1 MSDLAQIKV
10 ENIDHLGIVAGIIDE
25 IGIVEI
31 INQKLG
37 VDKREEISKGQ
48 VVKAMILNGLGMVSK
63 PLYLCSKFLEDKAIE
78 KLLGK
83 GVKSEDLNDDKLG
96 RTLDKLYKYDVTN
109 LFIEIVLSVIKQFK
123 IEVNF
128 SHLDST
134 SFHLHGEHKSKQV
147 EKIKELEGKEIPI
160 LISKGYSRDN
170 RPDLKQCILNL
181 IVSNDGEIP
190 IFMKAGDGNQSDQA
204 ILAKLLMEYKK
215 QIKLETIMVCD
226 SALYSQDHI
235 QLMNDTP
242 WITRVPLTIKKAR
255 NIIQKLDLTTDNES
269 EKEEEE
275 ELIQKLKEKGYK
287 WQEVRENYGAVE
299 QRWLL
304 VESEARKKSDWENL
318 KQRIKKEKE
327 KVLKIQK
334 KLEREKWEHIKECNS
349 ELTRIN
355 KKLKYWSI
363 EREKITE
370 KVDKKKEEIKYQ
382 IKLSVKEKVEEIE
395 IKKRE
400 AGKFI
405 WATNVLEKDK
415 LSSAEILKNYQ
426 EQQSSEKGFRFLK
439 DPLFFADSFF
449 VESPERIEAI
459 LWLMSIC
466 LLVYNLGQ
474 RAVRKQLKRVK
485 KGIKNQVGK
494 LTNNPTLR
502 WIFQCFQGI
511 HLVKLEGNTQV
522 INLTPQRQMIL
533 RYLPPECYKYYE

>member
-37 VDKREEISKGQ
+37 VDKREEITKGQ

-63 PLYLCSKFLEDKAIE
+63 PLYLFSKFFEDKAIE

-83 GVKSEDLNDDKLG
+83 GVKSKYLNDDKLG
-96 RTLDKLYKYDVTN
+96 RTLDKLYEYDVTN
-109 LFIEIVLSVIKQFK
+109 LFIEIVLSVIKKFQ

-134 SFHLHGEHKSKQV
+134 SFHLHGEHKNQQV
-147 EKIKELEGKEIPI
+147 EKIKKLEAKEIPI
-160 LISKGYSRDN
+160 LISKGYSRDH

-181 IVSNDGEIP
+181 IVSNDGELP
-190 IFMKAGDGNQSDQA
+190 IFMKAGDGNQSDKK
-204 ILAKLLMEYKK
+204 IFAKLLMEYKK

-226 SALYSQDHI
+226 SALYTQDNI

-242 WITRVPLTIKKAR
+242 WITRVPLTIKKAK
-255 NIIQKLDLTTDNES
+255 NIIQKLDLTTSNDFE
-269 EKEEEE
+269 EEEE

-287 WQEVRENYGAVE
+287 WQEVRENYAGVE
-299 QRWLL
+299 QRWLI
-304 VESEARKKSDWENL
+304 VESEARKKSDLENL

-334 KLEREKWEHIKECNS
+334 KLEREKWEQIKECNR

-370 KVDKKKEEIKYQ
+370 KVDKKTEEIKYQ

-395 IKKRE
+395 IKKKE

-405 WATNVLEKDK
+405 LATNVLEKNK
-415 LSSAEILKNYQ
+415 LSSAEILKNYK

-502 WIFQCFQGI
+502 WIFQCFQGV

-522 INLTPQRQMIL
+522 INLTAQRQMIL
-533 RYLPPECYKYYE
+533 RYLLPECHKYYQ

>member
-304 VESEARKKSDWENL
+304 VESEARKKSD
-318 KQRIKKEKE
+318 
-327 KVLKIQK
+327 
-334 KLEREKWEHIKECNS
+334 
-349 ELTRIN
+349 
-355 KKLKYWSI
+355 
-363 EREKITE
+363 
-370 KVDKKKEEIKYQ
+370 
-382 IKLSVKEKVEEIE
+382 
-395 IKKRE
+395 
-400 AGKFI
+400 
-405 WATNVLEKDK
+405 
-415 LSSAEILKNYQ
+415 
-426 EQQSSEKGFRFLK
+426 
-439 DPLFFADSFF
+439 
-449 VESPERIEAI
+449 
-459 LWLMSIC
+459 
-466 LLVYNLGQ
+466 
-474 RAVRKQLKRVK
+474 
-485 KGIKNQVGK
+485 
-494 LTNNPTLR
+494 
-502 WIFQCFQGI
+502 
-511 HLVKLEGNTQV
+511 
-522 INLTPQRQMIL
+522 
-533 RYLPPECYKYYE
+533 